1 MLSRS
6 DLEHR
11 ERVAKVKSVDAALAA
26 FSRSPATQALEAVTR
41 SSNGIEQM
49 LFVPQSAPA
58 QKVEVKKS
66 TPTNFHPKVRPLV
79 GSLSPDAA
87 SLLNLVIKAD
97 EVYRGAQ
104 LLDLSSFSVKAALQI
119 SEGEAIEARAEL
131 ERRGL
136 IVFHDNGSG
145 HRGFY
150 PHLP

>member
-6 DLEHR
+6 ELEHR
-11 ERVAKVKSVDAALAA
+11 ERVAKVKSLDAALAA
-26 FSRSPATQALEAVTR
+26 FNRSSATHALEAVTH
-41 SSNGIEQM
+41 SSNGIGQM

-58 QKVEVKKS
+58 EKVEAS
-66 TPTNFHPKVRPLV
+66 SPANFHPKVKPLV
-79 GSLSPDAA
+79 GSLSADAA

-104 LLDLSSFSVKAALQI
+104 LLDLSSFSVKSALQI
-119 SEGEAIEARAEL
+119 SEGEAIEARSEL

-145 HRGFY
+145 YRGFY
-150 PHLP
+150 PRLP